1 MLRIKEVIKEQGF
14 TQLEIADKLGIS
26 RVALAQQIGG
36 KPSLTTLEKIANI
49 LNVEVWELLA
59 SPKEIQAKVQSSDLT
74 ALINHKGD
82 FYKATTIDELE
93 KIVSEIKEKY
103 KESPRR

>member
-49 LNVEVWELLA
+49 LNVEVWELLV
-59 SPKEIQAKVQSSDLT
+59 STKEIQAKVQGSELT

-82 FYKATTIDELE
+82 FYKANTIEELE
-93 KIVSEIKEKY
+93 KIVGEIKK
-103 KESPRR
+103 K

>member
-49 LNVEVWELLA
+49 LNVDVWELLV
-59 SPKEIQAKVQSSDLT
+59 SPKEIQAKIQGSELT
-74 ALINHKGD
+74 ALIQHKGR
-82 FYKATTIDELE
+82 FYKATTLEELE
-93 KIVSEIKEKY
+93 EVIHKIKKPEQ
-103 KESPRR
+103 